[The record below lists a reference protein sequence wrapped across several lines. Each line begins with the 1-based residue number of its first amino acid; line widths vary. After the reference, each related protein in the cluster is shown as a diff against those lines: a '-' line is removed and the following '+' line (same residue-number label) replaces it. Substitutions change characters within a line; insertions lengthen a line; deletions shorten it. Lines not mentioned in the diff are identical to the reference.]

1 MHPAVPACTSAQRH
15 YTPPLMPVDHSPY
28 ATFQGFLRS
37 AITQYWERRGASR
50 VTFLAL
56 LLATREAWGVA
67 LDKTLDIET
76 GRKALRGAAG
86 VAAVTV
92 LLRIF
97 LGGPIGVLL
106 TGASLVSL
114 VAVYAKNHDRVWAK
128 QERIR
133 ALVTTC
139 RADHERVLAEF
150 RAGQFAAEQRDL
162 MVDGLMA
169 RFLLALDDGPED
181 KPAQDAPAKPAGPKA
196 DSFAAHVAGKRKDTD

>member
-1 MHPAVPACTSAQRH
+1 MHQATPACTSAQRH
-15 YTPPLMPVDHSPY
+15 YTANSMSVDHSPY

-56 LLATREAWGVA
+56 LFATREAWGVA

-86 VAAVTV
+86 VAAITV

-114 VAVYAKNHDRVWAK
+114 VAAYAKNHDRVWAK

-133 ALVTTC
+133 ELVGGC
-139 RADHERVLAEF
+139 RTEHERVLSEF
-150 RAGQFAAEQRDL
+150 RAGQFAEHERGTLADGMLADIAILSGDPFRDDLAAIRCEQT
-162 MVDGLMA
+162 
-169 RFLLALDDGPED
+169 LLAGR
-181 KPAQDAPAKPAGPKA
+181 
-196 DSFAAHVAGKRKDTD
+196 SVFAT

>member
-1 MHPAVPACTSAQRH
+1 MSAE
-15 YTPPLMPVDHSPY
+15 HSPY
-28 ATFQGFLRS
+28 ATFHGFLRS

-50 VTFLAL
+50 ITFLAL

-92 LLRIF
+92 LLRVF

-114 VAVYAKNHDRVWAK
+114 VAAYAKNHDRVWAK

-133 ALVTTC
+133 DMVGTC
-139 RADHERVLAEF
+139 REEHERVLAEF
-150 RAGQFAAEQRDL
+150 RAGQFGEHERDL

-169 RFLLALDDGPED
+169 RFLLSLDDGPED
-181 KPAQDAPAKPAGPKA
+181 KPDAAKPAAPKA
-196 DSFAAHVAGKRKDTD
+196 DSFAAHVAGKQKPTD

>member
-1 MHPAVPACTSAQRH
+1 MSAQ
-15 YTPPLMPVDHSPY
+15 HSPY

-37 AITQYWERRGASR
+37 AITQYWERRGASK

-67 LDKTLDIET
+67 LDKTLDVEV
-76 GRKALRGAAG
+76 GKKALRGAAG
-86 VAAVTV
+86 VAGVTV
-92 LLRIF
+92 LLRLF

-133 ALVTTC
+133 ELVVAYRT
-139 RADHERVLAEF
+139 DHERVLAEF
-150 RAGQFAAEQRDL
+150 RAGQFGTHERDL
-162 MVDGLMA
+162 MVDGLMG

-181 KPAQDAPAKPAGPKA
+181 KPEASRAAEPPPGPKA
-196 DSFAAHVAGKRKDTD
+196 GSFAEHLAGKRKNTDA

>member
-1 MHPAVPACTSAQRH
+1 MHQATPACTSAQRH
-15 YTPPLMPVDHSPY
+15 YTANSMSVDHSPY

-56 LLATREAWGVA
+56 LFATREAWGVA

-86 VAAVTV
+86 VAAITV

-114 VAVYAKNHDRVWAK
+114 VAAYAKNHDRVWAK

-133 ALVTTC
+133 ELVGGC
-139 RADHERVLAEF
+139 RTEHE
-150 RAGQFAAEQRDL
+150 RDL
-162 MVDGLMA
+162 MIDGLMS

-181 KPAQDAPAKPAGPKA
+181 KRERGKPAAPAGPKA
-196 DSFAAHVAGKRKDTD
+196 DSFAAHVAEKRKG